1 MRNAFAAEVTDLAS
15 EDPRVVLLS
24 GDIGNR
30 LFDQYKQ
37 KHRDRFFNCG
47 VAEANMI
54 GIAGGMA
61 LSGLRPIAY
70 TIASFL
76 IYRPFEQIRIDIG
89 YHHLPV
95 LLVGVGGGLSYA
107 SNGGTHQSM
116 EDVSLMQSIPGMQ
129 VICAGD
135 VWEVRAGLRAAIA
148 SNQPTYLRIG
158 KKNEPEVHAGA
169 LEKYEIGKA
178 ISISE
183 GDDGHVLVCGNLLP
197 EAQAALRAL
206 DGKGL
211 NLSLYSFHTASP
223 LDASLLHELFDDEKP
238 IFVVEEHSRFGGLG
252 SSILSWANEE
262 RRDARMIYRIAAPH
276 EFLHRTANQAEARTL
291 LGLDAAGI
299 QRQIEGVME
308 IKY

>member
-30 LFDQYKQ
+30 LFDTYKEQ
-37 KHRDRFFNCG
+37 HQDRFFNCG

-61 LSGLRPIAY
+61 LNGLRPIAY

-76 IYRPFEQIRIDIG
+76 IYRPFEQIRIDVG
-89 YHHLPV
+89 YHNLPV

-135 VWEVRAGLRAAIA
+135 AWEVRAGLRAAIE

-158 KKNEPEVHAGA
+158 KKNEPKVHAGILDQFRIGRA
-169 LEKYEIGKA
+169 IEISG
-178 ISISE
+178 I
-183 GDDGHVLVCGNLLP
+183 GVDGHVLACGNLLP
-197 EAQAALRAL
+197 EAQIAISKLSER
-206 DGKGL
+206 GL
-211 NLSLYSFHTASP
+211 KLSLHSFHTVSP
-223 LDASLLHELFDDEKP
+223 LDTDLLKNLVDDGKP
-238 IFVVEEHSRFGGLG
+238 VFVVEEHSKFGGLG
-252 SSILSWANEE
+252 AGILSWANSE
-262 RRDARMIYRIAAPH
+262 RVDARSFHLVAAPH
-276 EFLHRTANQAEARTL
+276 AFIHRTANQKEAREL
-291 LGLDAAGI
+291 IGLDAQGI
-299 QRQIEGVME
+299 ERQILNFL
-308 IKY
+308 K